1 MLVDEQLFKV
11 RVVQLIL
18 KKKSEEALEILSQHY
33 RVGVPR
39 LKVGMPKRSGSKAG
53 CYVSGTK
60 TIHVASSDKLY
71 DPYVI
76 LHEFY
81 HHLRMHGGKHRG
93 TEKYANRFAEEYV
106 AAHLTAGRCS
116 FRFSYKY

>member
-116 FRFSYKY
+116 FWFSYKY